1 MLYFRS
7 ALYITGGVV
16 RHVTYPI
23 LERAAPHVATAIG
36 AVFVT
41 GLRAGE
47 LAIQAVEGYWDT
59 VAMDGTESRS
69 AD

>member
-1 MLYFRS
+1 MILLRS
-7 ALYITGGVV
+7 MVYITGGIA